1 MPIIHVVTLTFTP
14 DVDDAVIANLSA
26 ALDELAPRSGAIAY
40 RHGPDLG
47 IRDHNADYA
56 ITAVFDDEETFTS
69 YMVLPEHQ
77 RLIAAH
83 LTPHARSRSGVQFF
97 TSANPLATQSTS

>member
-40 RHGPDLG
+40 R
-47 IRDHNADYA
+47 
-56 ITAVFDDEETFTS
+56 TAPT
-69 YMVLPEHQ
+69 
-77 RLIAAH
+77 
-83 LTPHARSRSGVQFF
+83 
-97 TSANPLATQSTS
+97 